1 MKVKILSTS
10 DVHGYVL
17 PTNYSRRD
25 DHQDY
30 GWLKVATVIQEVQ
43 QRATSDEIV
52 ITIENGDWI
61 QGSAFASYL
70 AQQSADQQAL
80 FTQLTRSIHYD
91 AGVLGNHEFNYG
103 LDYLRNCERQRNY
116 PLLGANVQ
124 GGVAQEILDGPYT
137 IVEERGIKI
146 AILGLTTAYVPVWE
160 RADHLT
166 GLTFT
171 SALATAKRFVPQL
184 RLADVVIVATTEF
197 EADLR
202 PGSRRND
209 DGRKRRISSYGS
221 SGIDALVTANTDNW
235 RASIT
240 GFRRRSPVKRRVTRM
255 ALT

>member
-30 GWLKVATVIQEVQ
+30 GWLKAATVIQEVQ

-103 LDYLRNCERQRNY
+103 
-116 PLLGANVQ
+116 
-124 GGVAQEILDGPYT
+124 
-137 IVEERGIKI
+137 
-146 AILGLTTAYVPVWE
+146 
-160 RADHLT
+160 
-166 GLTFT
+166 
-171 SALATAKRFVPQL
+171 PQL
-184 RLADVVIVATTEF
+184 SNQVQHRTVRRTHNRMHVLEDLCF
-197 EADLR
+197 EDL
-202 PGSRRND
+202 G
-209 DGRKRRISSYGS
+209 G
-221 SGIDALVTANTDNW
+221 
-235 RASIT
+235 ASIAQ
-240 GFRRRSPVKRRVTRM
+240 GFT
-255 ALT
+255 